1 MARPRRSARARRRH
15 QAAASASVG
24 HRRTRGRIPARGP
37 RRRRAQSHQH
47 PDGLRR
53 RRSRR
58 RPVSGDGVS
67 RRRVAEDAARA
78 RPAHRRCGARHRA
91 ADVAGA
97 RCGACPGH
105 RPSRSQARE
114 HLSRSRPAGEDPRL
128 RSGELA
134 RRSIASIAS
143 IAPIASVE
151 SVAFVAFVAFVA
163 AGSFGRDDTVVPG
176 RHSRLHGARAG
187 AGPGGGRTR
196 GHLRAGR
203 GAVRNARRPPVV
215 RAGQH
220 ARDIRCG
227 ADRRGADPFG
237 HEPGGSRRAV
247 GRHAPLPGEIR
258 RRSLC
263 GRGRSRIRGRGNHRG
278 SSSSPADHSSRDPQP
293 AGADRRDGPRAR
305 RVRPRSLAMASNE
318 RTPPM
323 GANGRRAGCAADVRS
338 RRPRRS
344 IFSRARGAGGRARRS
359 PGAAALALGLVA
371 GIRRQR
377 AGRR

>member
-1 MARPRRSARARRRH
+1 MARQDGRSGGRLYHRPAPRRRRHGRGVARPRRSARARRRH
-15 QAAASASVG
+15 QAAPSASVG
-24 HRRTRGRIPARGP
+24 RRRTRGRIPARGP

-67 RRRVAEDAARA
+67 RGRVAADAARA

-105 RPSRSQARE
+105 RASRSQARE
-114 HLSRSRPAGEDPRL
+114 HFSRSRRAGEDPRL
-128 RSGELA
+128 RPGELA
-134 RRSIASIAS
+134 RRSIAYVAYVAS
-143 IAPIASVE
+143 SHIASVA
-151 SVAFVAFVAFVA
+151 SVASVDV
-163 AGSFGRDDTVVPG
+163 AGSFGRDDTAVPG

-187 AGPGGGRTR
+187 AGPGRGRTR

-227 ADRRGADPFG
+227 ADRRSAGPFG

-247 GRHAPLPGEIR
+247 GRHAPLSGEIR

-263 GRGRSRIRGRGNHRG
+263 GRGRSRIRDRGNHRG
-278 SSSSPADHSSRDPQP
+278 SSSSPADHASLDPQP
-293 AGADRRDGPRAR
+293 ASADRRGGPRAR
-305 RVRPRSLAMASNE
+305 
-318 RTPPM
+318 
-323 GANGRRAGCAADVRS
+323 
-338 RRPRRS
+338 
-344 IFSRARGAGGRARRS
+344 SRAASESGNGVR
-359 PGAAALALGLVA
+359 
-371 GIRRQR
+371 
-377 AGRR
+377 